1 MSDPRDQRIAELQ
14 SRVAAQDAQLAA
26 KDGEIAELRN
36 GLDELTKLVLSLKEQ
51 LDRNSSNSSKPPSSD
66 SPSQRADELLS
77 GFAAYL

>member
-1 MSDPRDQRIAELQ
+1 MTDPRDQRISELE
-14 SRVAAQDAQLAA
+14 AANAAA
-26 KDGEIAELRN
+26 KARIVELERKVDD
-36 GLDELTKLVLSLKEQ
+36 LMKVVLNLKEQ